1 MIGFLAL
8 CVILVMAAPI
18 AWRSVTRSTE
28 LHETA
33 IAVEHTAPLSIRIAR
48 FISSGS
54 TIVDIG
60 STGSGMIAVHLP
72 ATWQRLEVRGA
83 PIASMTGEP
92 QDWGYVRWVMPTGTV
107 ARFEALNPGRITLHN
122 PSGIPLTVR
131 TIRIDKERTTR
142 EDDAMIV
149 TVDPFVLP

>member
-1 MIGFLAL
+1 M
-8 CVILVMAAPI
+8 
-18 AWRSVTRSTE
+18 
-28 LHETA
+28 
-33 IAVEHTAPLSIRIAR
+33 
-48 FISSGS
+48 
-54 TIVDIG
+54 
-60 STGSGMIAVHLP
+60 
-72 ATWQRLEVRGA
+72 RGA
-83 PIASMTGEP
+83 PINHMTGEP
-92 QDWGYVRWVMPTGTV
+92 QDWGYIRWIMPTGAN